1 MKVALLALVAACSFK
16 THEVASSDAMGDAA
30 APGIDAPSCD
40 FSSQTDT
47 CALGNPNN
55 DLTLSGSNTY
65 DTDTGLLNGVAAPHM
80 RITGREGPFDAII
93 VRNFHMTLGATLRA
107 TGSLPLGV
115 IAIGSINL
123 DATTLI
129 DVGVGGAGART
140 TCDNGAVAGA
150 DDSGGAAG
158 GGGGGFGAT
167 GGHGGSGDSDGTVS
181 AGGAGGS
188 AASPA
193 PMGPLGGCPGAHGGM
208 GDVAGGAGGTAGGAL
223 YLAAKLQ
230 IVMASSAGIQ
240 AGAGGG
246 GPGLVGSGTFDN
258 GDTGGGGGG
267 AGGMIFLE
275 SPSVHALGVLAA
287 NGGGGG
293 EASGNGEAGNPGED
307 AILGTAAAG
316 GGHGGSSTGT
326 DGGNGGAGTGAAQS
340 VTTINSGG
348 GGGGGGAV
356 GIIYIRAA
364 DKQVGTVSPPA
375 S

>member
-1 MKVALLALVAACSFK
+1 MKCLLLVLIAACSFK
-16 THEVASSDAMGDAA
+16 THEVASTDGGGDAA
-30 APGIDAPSCD
+30 PLIDAPMCQ

-47 CALGNPNN
+47 CALGNPTN

-65 DTDTGLLNGVAAPHM
+65 DTDTGLLDGLAAPHM
-80 RITGREGPFDAII
+80 HLTGQAGTFDAII
-93 VRNFHMTLGATLRA
+93 VRNFHMTLGSSLRA
-107 TGSLPLGV
+107 TGSLPLGI

-140 TCDNGAVAGA
+140 SCDSGAVAGQ

-158 GGGGGFGAT
+158 GGGGGYGGT
-167 GGHGGSGDSDGTVS
+167 GGRGGDGDSDGNGS
-181 AGGAGGS
+181 MGGAGG
-188 AASPA
+188 AAAAPA
-193 PMGPLGGCPGAHGGM
+193 PEGPLGGCPGAHGGM
-208 GDVAGGAGGTAGGAL
+208 GDVAGGAGGASGGAL
-223 YLAAKLQ
+223 YLAAKLA
-230 IVMASSAGIQ
+230 ITLASSAGIQ
-240 AGAGGG
+240 AGGGGG
-246 GPGLVGSGTFDN
+246 GPGLVGGGTFDN

-275 SPSVHALGVLAA
+275 SPTVHALGVLAA

-293 EASGNGEAGNPGED
+293 EASGNGEAGNPGSD
-307 AILGTAAAG
+307 AILGTAAAS

-340 VTTINSGG
+340 VTTIQSGG

-356 GIIYIRAA
+356 GIILLRAT
-364 DKQVGTVSPPA
+364 DLQVGTVSPPA